1 MEWLSLLLAAVLFA
15 AACNLDTVILSMGY
29 AVKGVRVSL
38 SHSLIIAA
46 LTTLIT
52 WASLLLGAGAAR
64 VLSGPLPNL
73 LGGLVLVGIGA
84 WFVLDWLRRLGPAGE
99 AEGENR
105 AATLW
110 GCVSLAAALAVNN
123 AGIGV
128 AAGVS
133 GIAPGWAALANF
145 LVTLAALP
153 LGRALGDK
161 LAGRLLGKYAPPSP
175 ARCWCCWASG
185 RRWARPCLKIVNT
198 PNRRAVCPLDG
209 PIFP

>member
-1 MEWLSLLLAAVLFA
+1 MRTQKTILNLVYALGSSLLLMLLGFATRRLLVFNFGNDITAASQVVDKLFNFFSIA
-15 AACNLDTVILSMGY
+15 EFGVGSVISYRLY
-29 AVKGVRVSL
+29 EQ
-38 SHSLIIAA
+38 IAA
-46 LTTLIT
+46 KDIEKISKYMSMYK
-52 WASLLLGAGAAR
+52 WAYRAVGVVIC
-64 VLSGPLPNL
+64 VLA
-73 LGGLVLVGIGA
+73 GIGA

-161 LAGRLLGKYAPPSP
+161 LAGRLLGKYALPL
-175 ARCWCCWASG
+175 SG
-185 RRWARPCLKIVNT
+185 ALLVLLGIWE
-198 PNRRAVCPLDG
+198 AVG
-209 PIFP
+209 